1 LLDDAA
7 DECRELGLLPS
18 LLIAKFGVH
27 KVQALEWMVDHDA
40 TKEVNSALLAGIALD
55 GRRLVDYVQFV
66 TVGGYGEGIYG
77 NDTND

>member
-1 LLDDAA
+1 
-7 DECRELGLLPS
+7 
-18 LLIAKFGVH
+18 
-27 KVQALEWMVDHDA
+27 MVDHDA